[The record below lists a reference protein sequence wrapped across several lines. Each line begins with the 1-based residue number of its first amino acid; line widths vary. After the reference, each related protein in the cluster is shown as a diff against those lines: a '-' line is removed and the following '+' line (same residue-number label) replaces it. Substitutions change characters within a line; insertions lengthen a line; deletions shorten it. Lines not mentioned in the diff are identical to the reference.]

1 MNLVVGLGG
10 IAAQS
15 HHQIWGTTTGIPN
28 EACKFVWEWI
38 YKGDT
43 IIGMTIPHGP
53 LLVVEDVPNI
63 LELLDVTLRFKGYP
77 VMTARDGQEA
87 LEKIEA
93 EHPALIITD
102 ILMPKLDGFALTH
115 NLRSQPKTS
124 QIPIIFLSATYVTPE
139 DKEFAMNLGAVRF
152 LEKPVDTEEF
162 LLTVAEV
169 LTMAPPVIPAPME
182 DQEFYQRYRDRLESK
197 LRHKNVQIKRI
208 ERLLGTLPESQKS
221 AFMALLKEASDHR
234 NQIQAELDDLYRL
247 MDQYPTDL

>member
-1 MNLVVGLGG
+1 M
-10 IAAQS
+10 
-15 HHQIWGTTTGIPN
+15 
-28 EACKFVWEWI
+28 
-38 YKGDT
+38 KGDT
-43 IIGMTIPHGP
+43 IDLMTVPHGP

-77 VMTARDGQEA
+77 VVTARNGQEA
-87 LEKIEA
+87 LERIDV
-93 EHPALIITD
+93 EHPALVITD

-115 NLRSQPKTS
+115 TLRNQPKTS

-169 LTMAPPVIPAPME
+169 LTMGPPAIPPPME
-182 DQEFYQRYRDRLESK
+182 DKEFYQRYRERLESK
-197 LRHKNVQIKRI
+197 LRHKNIQIGRT

-221 AFMALLKEASDHR
+221 AFMALLNEAIDHR
-234 NQIQAELDDLYRL
+234 NQIQSELDDLYRL
-247 MDQYPTDL
+247 IDQYSNNLASNH